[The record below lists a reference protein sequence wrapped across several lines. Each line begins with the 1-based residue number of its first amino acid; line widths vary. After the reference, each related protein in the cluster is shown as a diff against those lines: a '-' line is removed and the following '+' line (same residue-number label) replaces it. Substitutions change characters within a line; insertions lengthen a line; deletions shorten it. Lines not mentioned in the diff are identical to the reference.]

1 MKHTALIASLS
12 TGLGILFGSVL
23 YPNKS
28 VVTLTDIGEDRV
40 ALFCLADRPAC
51 CRESDTGTS
60 GRGTWLLPG
69 KTPVVQKS
77 GAVTDMFYRSIGTS
91 VVILHRDSATLGP
104 SGVFT
109 CNIPDSADL
118 PQQVFVG
125 IYPPDAGI
133 VTKHLILVC
142 IITL

>member
-1 MKHTALIASLS
+1 M
-12 TGLGILFGSVL
+12 V
-23 YPNKS
+23 N
-28 VVTLTDIGEDRV
+28 LTDIGEDRD
-40 ALFCLADRPAC
+40 ALFCLTDRSAC
-51 CRESDTGTS
+51 CRGSDIRGAS
-60 GRGTWLLPG
+60 GRGVWLLPG
-69 KTPVVQKS
+69 GSSVS
-77 GAVTDMFYRSIGTS
+77 GWLKAVAGMFYRSRGAS
-91 VVILHRDSATLGP
+91 AVLLHRGSATLGP

-109 CNIPDSADL
+109 CNIPDSSDL

>member
-1 MKHTALIASLS
+1 M
-12 TGLGILFGSVL
+12 
-23 YPNKS
+23 
-28 VVTLTDIGEDRV
+28 VTLTDIGEDRA
-40 ALFCLADRPAC
+40 ALFCLTDRAAC
-51 CRESDTGTS
+51 CRTSDIPGAS
-60 GRGTWLLPG
+60 GRGVWLLPG
-69 KTPVVQKS
+69 GSPVVQMS
-77 GAVTDMFYRSIGTS
+77 GAVAGMFYRSRGAS
-91 VVILHRDSATLGP
+91 ALLLHHDSTTLGP

-109 CNIPDSADL
+109 CDIPDSADL

>member
-1 MKHTALIASLS
+1 M
-12 TGLGILFGSVL
+12 
-23 YPNKS
+23 
-28 VVTLTDIGEDRV
+28 VTLTDIGEDR
-40 ALFCLADRPAC
+40 AAHFCLTDRPAC
-51 CRESDTGTS
+51 CRGRDTSDGVS
-60 GRGTWLLPG
+60 GLGMWLLPG
-69 KTPVVQKS
+69 DSSIVQKS
-77 GAVTDMFYRSIGTS
+77 GAVAGMFYRSRRAS
-91 VVILHRDSATLGP
+91 AVLLHRDSATLGP

-125 IYPPDAGI
+125 IYPPEAGI

>member
-1 MKHTALIASLS
+1 M
-12 TGLGILFGSVL
+12 
-23 YPNKS
+23 
-28 VVTLTDIGEDRV
+28 VTLTDIGENRT
-40 ALFCLADRPAC
+40 ALFCPTDRSAC
-51 CRESDTGTS
+51 CRVSDTGAKAH
-60 GRGTWLLPG
+60 GVWLLPG
-69 KTPVVQKS
+69 GSSVVGSFK
-77 GAVTDMFYRSIGTS
+77 AVAGMFYRSRGAS
-91 VVILHRDSATLGP
+91 AVLLHRDSATLGS

>member
-1 MKHTALIASLS
+1 M
-12 TGLGILFGSVL
+12 
-23 YPNKS
+23 
-28 VVTLTDIGEDRV
+28 VTLTDIGEDRA
-40 ALFCLADRPAC
+40 ALFCLADRDAC
-51 CRESDTGTS
+51 CRGKDTGTG
-60 GRGTWLLPG
+60 GRGVWLLPG
-69 KTPVVQKS
+69 GSPVQQKS
-77 GAVTDMFYRSIGTS
+77 GAMAGLFYRSRGAGT
-91 VVILHRDSATLGP
+91 VLLHRGSATLGP

-125 IYPPDAGI
+125 IYPPDAGT

>member
-28 VVTLTDIGEDRV
+28 VVTLTDIGEDRA
-40 ALFCLADRPAC
+40 ALFCLTDRAAC
-51 CRESDTGTS
+51 CRGSDTGAS
-60 GRGTWLLPG
+60 GRGLWLLPG
-69 KTPVVQKS
+69 KIPVVQKS
-77 GAVTDMFYRSIGTS
+77 GAVAGMFYRSRGANA
-91 VVILHRDSATLGP
+91 VLLHRDSATLGP

-118 PQQVFVG
+118 PQQVFVR
-125 IYPPDAGI
+125 IYPLDAGI

>member
-1 MKHTALIASLS
+1 M
-12 TGLGILFGSVL
+12 
-23 YPNKS
+23 N
-28 VVTLTDIGEDRV
+28 LTDIGEDRA
-40 ALFCLADRPAC
+40 ALFCLTDRAAC
-51 CRESDTGTS
+51 CRGSDTGAS
-60 GRGTWLLPG
+60 GRGVWLLPG
-69 KTPVVQKS
+69 GSSVVGS
-77 GAVTDMFYRSIGTS
+77 FNAVASMFYRSRGAS
-91 VVILHRDSATLGP
+91 ALLLHRDSATLVP

>member
-1 MKHTALIASLS
+1 MKYKALIASLS
-12 TGLGILFGSVL
+12 TGLGLLLGSVL
-23 YPNKS
+23 YPNNS
-28 VVTLTDIGEDRV
+28 VVTLTDIGQERA
-40 ALFCLADRPAC
+40 ALFCLTDHAAC
-51 CRESDTGTS
+51 CRESDTGITHRS
-60 GRGTWLLPG
+60 IWLLPG
-69 KTPVVQKS
+69 GSPVVGKSDTVDGMFFGSS
-77 GAVTDMFYRSIGTS
+77 GASAVL
-91 VVILHRDSATLGP
+91 LHRDSGTLRP

-109 CNIPDSADL
+109 CDIPDSADL

>member
-1 MKHTALIASLS
+1 M
-12 TGLGILFGSVL
+12 
-23 YPNKS
+23 
-28 VVTLTDIGEDRV
+28 VTLTDIGEDRA
-40 ALFCLADRPAC
+40 ALFCLTDRAAC
-51 CRESDTGTS
+51 CRGRDTGAS
-60 GRGTWLLPG
+60 GRGMWLLPDG
-69 KTPVVQKS
+69 SPIVQKL
-77 GAVTDMFYRSIGTS
+77 GAVAGMFYRSRGAS
-91 VVILHRDSATLGP
+91 AVLLHRDNTTMGP

-109 CNIPDSADL
+109 CDIPDSGDL

>member
-1 MKHTALIASLS
+1 M
-12 TGLGILFGSVL
+12 V
-23 YPNKS
+23 N
-28 VVTLTDIGEDRV
+28 LTDIGEDRA
-40 ALFCLADRPAC
+40 ALFCLTDRPAC
-51 CRESDTGTS
+51 CRGSDTGAS
-60 GRGTWLLPG
+60 GRGVWLLPG
-69 KTPVVQKS
+69 GSSVVGSFK
-77 GAVTDMFYRSIGTS
+77 AVASMFYRSRGAS
-91 VVILHRDSATLGP
+91 AVLLHHGNTTMGP

-133 VTKHLILVC
+133 ITKHLILVC

>member
-1 MKHTALIASLS
+1 M
-12 TGLGILFGSVL
+12 
-23 YPNKS
+23 N
-28 VVTLTDIGEDRV
+28 LTDIDEDRA
-40 ALFCLADRPAC
+40 ALFCLTDFATC
-51 CRESDTGTS
+51 CRGSDIPGAS
-60 GRGTWLLPG
+60 GRGVWLLPG
-69 KTPVVQKS
+69 GSSVVQKS
-77 GAVTDMFYRSIGTS
+77 GAVAGMFYRSRGAS
-91 VVILHRDSATLGP
+91 AVLLHRDSATLGP

-109 CNIPDSADL
+109 CNTPDSADL

>member
-1 MKHTALIASLS
+1 M
-12 TGLGILFGSVL
+12 
-23 YPNKS
+23 
-28 VVTLTDIGEDRV
+28 VTLTDIGEDRA
-40 ALFCLADRPAC
+40 ALFCLTDRAAC
-51 CRESDTGTS
+51 CRGSDS
-60 GRGTWLLPG
+60 GASGHGVWLLPG
-69 KTPVVQKS
+69 GSSVVGSFKVKA
-77 GAVTDMFYRSIGTS
+77 GMFYRTRGVSA
-91 VVILHRDSATLGP
+91 VLLHRDSAALGP

-133 VTKHLILVC
+133 VTKHLILVY

>member
-1 MKHTALIASLS
+1 M
-12 TGLGILFGSVL
+12 
-23 YPNKS
+23 
-28 VVTLTDIGEDRV
+28 VTLTDIGEDRA
-40 ALFCLADRPAC
+40 ALFCLTDHAAC
-51 CRESDTGTS
+51 CRRSDIPGARAL
-60 GRGTWLLPG
+60 GGWLLPG
-69 KTPVVQKS
+69 GSSVIGSLK
-77 GAVTDMFYRSIGTS
+77 AVAGMFYRSRGAS
-91 VVILHRDSATLGP
+91 AVLLHLDSATLGP